1 MFTTWIYPHIPQKQ
15 IISLNF
21 YVLYKLQSIIEI
33 DRIYTVAQGKNIFD
47 ESIDVH

>member
-15 IISLNF
+15 TISLNF
-21 YVLYKLQSIIEI
+21 YMFYKLQSIVEI
-33 DRIYTVAQGKNIFD
+33 DRIYTVAQGKIVFV